1 MGKDPEKVS
10 LPRFAR
16 FSSET
21 FIGSE
26 LDSFKVW
33 KAFACSS
40 PNLGDRSFGSR
51 TQIIANPDMSMLD
64 YSQSLNSAPLDFVT
78 SLTLG
83 STNFSRADLIN
94 VFKITNLGSLAI
106 GVGPYDILDDR
117 VFRSW
122 RRAVIE
128 AGAFARLRVFVQDG
142 ESNFTDEMQKFLKVL
157 PSLRFFSVWP
167 AGTKEL
173 CCVYDRDWL
182 VKRYAAPEDL
192 ANTRAFEALDWNRM
206 PQQLFR
212 ISRGEDAAASSLPF
226 FSLCLGRPPTKNIY
240 NSIREYIKTD
250 IPDDIAPI
258 PMGVTQLTNNNNNK
272 KPCKRSASGD
282 ETPSLH
288 GQASKNP
295 KKIRPGKLKQA
306 DPSLFGQYV

>member
-1 MGKDPEKVS
+1 MEKDPEKVS

-40 PNLGDRSFGSR
+40 PYLGDRSFGSR

-64 YSQSLNSAPLDFVT
+64 YSQSLNGAPLDFVT
-78 SLTLG
+78 SLTLW

-94 VFKITNLGSLAI
+94 VSKITNLGSLAI
-106 GVGPYDILDDR
+106 GVRPYDILDDR

-122 RRAVIE
+122 RRSVIE

-173 CCVYDRDWL
+173 CCVYDCDWL
-182 VKRYAAPEDL
+182 ARRYAAPEDL
-192 ANTRAFEALDWNRM
+192 ANTRAFEALDWNHV

-226 FSLCLGRPPTKNIY
+226 FSLCLGRPPTKNIF
-240 NSIREYIKTD
+240 NSIREYVKTD
-250 IPDDIAPI
+250 VPNHTVPI
-258 PMGVTQLTNNNNNK
+258 PMDATQFNNNNNK
-272 KPCKRSASGD
+272 PRKRSASGD
-282 ETPSLH
+282 ETPCLH